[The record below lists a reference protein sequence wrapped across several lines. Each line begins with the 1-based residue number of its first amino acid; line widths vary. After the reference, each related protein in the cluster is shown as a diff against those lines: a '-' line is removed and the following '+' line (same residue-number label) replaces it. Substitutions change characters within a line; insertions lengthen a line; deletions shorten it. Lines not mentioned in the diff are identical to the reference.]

1 MALSKAEWLA
11 LEKKAHEL
19 RNLCLDTTFWA
30 GSGHIGGGMS
40 VMDMLTILYHKY
52 LNIKKDDPNWEDR
65 DRFILSKGHSGI
77 AYAPVL
83 CDFGYNDP
91 EQLKT
96 FNLTNSKMGIHLDSN
111 KVVGVDASTG
121 SLGQGLSIA
130 LGTALAAK
138 VLGKDYKTYCILGD
152 GECDEGS
159 NWEAAMAI
167 AAFKATNVIT
177 FVDRN
182 KCMIDG
188 RTEDVM
194 PLEPFADKWRAFG
207 FHVIEVDGQNLNELS
222 EAIDSVDGAHALI
235 TSADYPNT
243 IMDSLV
249 VNTKF
254 AKENPEV
261 VDAVTE
267 AWYKAVDFL
276 KENPEKAYEL
286 MASGFEEVSAEDI
299 AADCEGLDIYGRA
312 ENEALKTGA
321 DGKSIKDISQDMAD
335 FWMDR
340 GECETNEL
348 DAFFSR
354 IK

>member
-1 MALSKAEWLA
+1 MALTKQEWLA
-11 LEKKAHEL
+11 LEKKAFEL
-19 RNLCLDTTFWA
+19 RKLCMNTTAWA

-121 SLGQGLSIA
+121 SLGHGLSIA
-130 LGTALAAK
+130 LGTALAAR

-159 NWEAAMAI
+159 NWEAAMSI
-167 AAFKATNVIT
+167 NAFHATNVIS

-207 FHVIEVDGQNLNELS
+207 FHVFDIDGHNMMELS
-222 EAIDSVDGAHALI
+222 DAIDYALGEPDAPVMI
-235 TSADYPNT
+235 IANT
-243 IMDSLV
+243 IKGEGIDFMEDDFHWHYGAV
-249 VNTKF
+249 DEAKYKE
-254 AKENPEV
+254 AKESLKRHYEKRIARV
-261 VDAVTE
+261 EKE
-267 AWYKAVDFL
+267 AK
-276 KENPEKAYEL
+276 
-286 MASGFEEVSAEDI
+286 
-299 AADCEGLDIYGRA
+299 
-312 ENEALKTGA
+312 
-321 DGKSIKDISQDMAD
+321 
-335 FWMDR
+335 
-340 GECETNEL
+340 
-348 DAFFSR
+348 
-354 IK
+354 